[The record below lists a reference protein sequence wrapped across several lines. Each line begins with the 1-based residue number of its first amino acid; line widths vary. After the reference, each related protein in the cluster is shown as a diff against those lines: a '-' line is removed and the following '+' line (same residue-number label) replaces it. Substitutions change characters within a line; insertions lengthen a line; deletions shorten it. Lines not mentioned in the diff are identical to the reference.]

1 MSANLISAVHDLV
14 LESGLGAKNIAA
26 AVGKPYS
33 TLLREVNPFDDG
45 AKLGAE
51 TLVDIIGRGSERIM
65 DLLRMSED
73 IGRPARALQPRM
85 NSGADS
91 SSALRSCGVRT

>member
-1 MSANLISAVHDLV
+1 MSQAPRRKTTSSRGRSA
-14 LESGLGAKNIAA
+14 GAALSRQGVASPASAA
-26 AVGKPYS
+26 APS
-33 TLLREVNPFDDG
+33 SWRR
-45 AKLGAE
+45 
-51 TLVDIIGRGSERIM
+51 VDIIGRGSERIM

-73 IGRPARALQPRM
+73 IGQPARALQPRM